1 MPNLVGIGNS
11 QVPTN
16 AMLGGLAYQDS
27 VGAIDI
33 DKIKARINDN
43 AVDIFVY
50 DTRKDS
56 DGGAWR
62 HRTQHL
68 SWYNEG
74 ASALRGARKEFPAV
88 AILVLQSLKLTI
100 YDGDDPNLPMWMVVT
115 GANNNYAIETQATC
129 TAALNGIVCIGCGGS
144 GHDFYYVNF
153 LRDSAY
159 EYSNGGHNRFADN
172 IATRSSHTRNASV
185 SSSVII
191 SRKINDV
198 AMAVLPNAATD
209 QITGLPV
216 PTIAI
221 ATNDGVSIIKNTD
234 GTESNTVVDI
244 VFTGSTDTQY
254 VNFRESDNAIVM
266 SMDSNGSYVHVIYD
280 VPETDLS
287 TTHQYQKSSFDDEFY
302 RTGSSQDWN
311 QEVWIFGA
319 SPFGSSVRIAGDVIS
334 GNKGLN
340 VLAPNRNTIA
350 TDTMVANITS
360 SYNTGYMHGDNQVA
374 YLADTDSTNVSDTE
388 LVTNYNF
395 TNGITGWTTQL
406 NGASGGS
413 PGITVSSNRLIF
425 QQGSSNSVWLV
436 AYQTITTVVGKRY
449 LLDINIHSTNQSA
462 NWRVYAG
469 GVKVLGYPS
478 YLSQGSHTAEFVA
491 TSTSTMIQ
499 IQQGGAANTAGQVN
513 SLSVLLMENNRQSN
527 SNHLNISGSITKNPV
542 ATGAE
547 LVSYSF
553 PNQST
558 YLTMPYD
565 TNIVNVGSGNF
576 SVMGWFYNSP
586 RGMTY
591 FDIASAASPRFFVAQ
606 MYNSDN
612 FWFYMNTGS
621 GGASWTT
628 GGSCELKTY
637 WQFIA
642 CKRVGTTFS
651 YSFNGKDFVSQT
663 TGAWGGSISGGSPF
677 ITVGQNYTHTSSAAT
692 GQMALWRFSH
702 TDISIGQV
710 KKIYFDER
718 RLFAENAKCT
728 LYGTSDA
735 VTGLAYDD
743 KTNIIHAGT
752 SAGRSEFQGIQ
763 RINNTTTAVTTAIS
777 ASNGLVAEQ

>member
-16 AMLGGLAYQDS
+16 AMLGGLAYKDS
-27 VGAIDI
+27 VGEIDI
-33 DKIKARINDN
+33 EKIKARISDN

-62 HRTQHL
+62 HRTQDL

-74 ASALRGARKEFPAV
+74 ANTLRGARKEFPTVAV
-88 AILVLQSLKLTI
+88 LVLQSLKLTI
-100 YDGDDPNLPMWMVVT
+100 YDGDDPNLPMWMVLT

-129 TAALNGIVCIGCGGS
+129 TAALNGIVCIGCGGN

-198 AMAVLPNAATD
+198 AMTVLSDAPTD

-216 PTIAI
+216 PTIAV
-221 ATNDGVSIIKNTD
+221 ATEGGVSIIKNTD

-244 VFTGSTDTQY
+244 RYNSSPDTQY

-266 SMDSNGSYVHVIYD
+266 SMDSNAAYVHVIYD
-280 VPETDLS
+280 IPTSDIS
-287 TTHQYQKSSFDDEFY
+287 GSHQYQKESIDDEFY

-311 QEVWIFGA
+311 QEVFIFA
-319 SPFGSSVRIAGDVIS
+319 QSPFGSSVRIAGDVIS
-334 GNKGLN
+334 GNKGIN
-340 VLAPNRNTIA
+340 VLAPNRNNIA

-374 YLADTDSTNVSDTE
+374 YLADTDTTNVSGTE
-388 LVTNYNF
+388 NMTNYNF

-413 PGITVSSNRLIF
+413 PGITVSSNKLVF

-436 AYQTITTVVGKRY
+436 AYQTFTTVVGKRY
-449 LLDINIHSTNQSA
+449 LLDINIASTNTSA

-469 GVKVLGYPS
+469 GVKILGYPD
-478 YLSQGSHTAEFVA
+478 YLNQGSHTAEFVA

-499 IQQGGAANTAGQVN
+499 IQQGGSANTSGEVN
-513 SLSVLLMENNRQSN
+513 SLSVLTLERNRQSN
-527 SNHLNISGSITKNPV
+527 SNNLRISGTITKNPV

-553 PNQST
+553 AANS

-565 TNIVNVGSGNF
+565 TNIVNVGTGNF
-576 SVMGWFYNSP
+576 SVMGWFYNTP
-586 RGMTY
+586 RGVTF
-591 FDIASAASPRFFVAQ
+591 FDIANSANPRFFVAQ
-606 MYNSDN
+606 MFNSDN
-612 FWFYMNTGS
+612 FWFYMNAGS

-628 GGSCELKTY
+628 GGSGVELKTY

-642 CKRVGTTFS
+642 VKRVGTTFS

-663 TGAWGGSISGGSPF
+663 AAGWGGNMSGSPF
-677 ITVGQNYTHTSSAAT
+677 ITIGQNYTNSSTANS

-718 RLFAENAKCT
+718 KLFAENAKCT
-728 LYGTSDA
+728 LHGTSDA

-743 KTNIIHAGT
+743 KTNIIHVGT
-752 SAGRSEFQGIQ
+752 SAGRSEFQGLQ

>member
-16 AMLGGLAYQDS
+16 AMLGGLAYKDS
-27 VGAIDI
+27 VGEIDI
-33 DKIKARINDN
+33 EKIKARISDN

-74 ASALRGARKEFPAV
+74 VSELRGARKEFPAV
-88 AILVLQSLKLTI
+88 AVLVLESLKLTI

-129 TAALNGIVCIGCGGS
+129 TAALNGIVCIGCGGN

-198 AMAVLPNAATD
+198 AMTVLSDAPTD

-221 ATNDGVSIIKNTD
+221 ATNNGVSIIKNTD

-244 VFTGSTDTQY
+244 RYNSSPDTQY

-266 SMDSNGSYVHVIYD
+266 SMDSNAAYVHVIYD
-280 VPETDLS
+280 IPTSDIS
-287 TTHQYQKSSFDDEFY
+287 GSHQYQKESIDDEFY

-311 QEVWIFGA
+311 QEVFIFA
-319 SPFGSSVRIAGDVIS
+319 QSPFGSSVRIAGDVIS
-334 GNKGLN
+334 GNKGIN
-340 VLAPNRNTIA
+340 VLAPNRNNIA

-374 YLADTDSTNVSDTE
+374 YLADTDTTNVSGTE
-388 LVTNYNF
+388 NMTNYNF

-413 PGITVSSNRLIF
+413 PGITVSSNKLVF

-436 AYQTITTVVGKRY
+436 AYQTFTTVVGKRY
-449 LLDINIHSTNQSA
+449 LLDINIASTNTSA

-469 GVKVLGYPS
+469 GVKILGYPD
-478 YLSQGSHTAEFVA
+478 YLNQGSHTAEFVA

-499 IQQGGAANTAGQVN
+499 IQQGGSANTSGEVN
-513 SLSVLLMENNRQSN
+513 SLSVLTLERNRQSN
-527 SNHLNISGSITKNPV
+527 SNNLRISGTITKNPV

-553 PNQST
+553 AANS

-565 TNIVNVGSGNF
+565 TNIVNVGTGNF
-576 SVMGWFYNSP
+576 SVMGWFYNTP
-586 RGMTY
+586 RGVTF
-591 FDIASAASPRFFVAQ
+591 FDIANSANPRFFVAQ
-606 MYNSDN
+606 MFNSDN
-612 FWFYMNTGS
+612 FWFYMNAGS

-628 GGSCELKTY
+628 GGSGVELKTY

-642 CKRVGTTFS
+642 VKRVGTTFS

-663 TGAWGGSISGGSPF
+663 AAGWGGNMSGSPF
-677 ITVGQNYTHTSSAAT
+677 ITIGQNYTNSSTANS

-718 RLFAENAKCT
+718 KLFAENAKCT
-728 LYGTSDA
+728 LHGTSDA

-743 KTNIIHAGT
+743 KTNIIHVGT
-752 SAGRSEFQGIQ
+752 SAGRSEFQGLQ

>member
-27 VGAIDI
+27 VGEIDI
-33 DKIKARINDN
+33 DKIKARIGDN

-115 GANNNYAIETQATC
+115 GANNNYAIETAATC
-129 TAALNGIVCIGCGGS
+129 TAALNGIVCIGCGGN

-159 EYSNGGHNRFADN
+159 EYSTGGHNRFADN

-216 PTIAI
+216 PTIAV

-244 VFTGSTDTQY
+244 VFTGSPDTQY

-266 SMDSNGSYVHVIYD
+266 SMDSNGVYVHVIYD

-311 QEVWIFGA
+311 QEVWVYAA
-319 SPFGSSVRIAGDVIS
+319 SPFGSSVRLAGDVIS
-334 GNKGLN
+334 GNKGIN

-360 SYNTGYMHGDNQVA
+360 SYNTGYMHGDIKGA
-374 YLADTDSTNVSDTE
+374 YLADTDDTNLTTTN
-388 LVTNYNF
+388 LVTNGDF
-395 TNGITGWTTQL
+395 SNGSTGWTLHGLTVNTSGNNMVMTST
-406 NGASGGS
+406 NGNQRISQAITVEAGKRYHFILTSSGNRS
-413 PGITVSSNRLIF
+413 HYVSTNTVSSGSLTNQNNSFFTVPAGTTTVYVVLYVIGTGNSATF
-425 QQGSSNSVWLV
+425 DDIIVTKADADHSSNSRGL
-436 AYQTITTVVGKRY
+436 
-449 LLDINIHSTNQSA
+449 
-462 NWRVYAG
+462 RVYG
-469 GVKVLGYPS
+469 
-478 YLSQGSHTAEFVA
+478 T
-491 TSTSTMIQ
+491 
-499 IQQGGAANTAGQVN
+499 
-513 SLSVLLMENNRQSN
+513 
-527 SNHLNISGSITKNPV
+527 ITKNPV

-558 YLTMPYD
+558 YLTQPHNTD
-565 TNIVNVGSGNF
+565 VVHVGSGNF
-576 SVMGWFYNSP
+576 NVMGWFYNSP

-628 GGSCELKTY
+628 GGSGVELKTY

-642 CKRVGTTFS
+642 VKRVGTTFS

-663 TGAWGGSISGGSPF
+663 AAAWGGSISGGSPF
-677 ITVGQNYTHTSSAAT
+677 ITLGQNYTHSSSAAT

-735 VTGLAYDD
+735 VTALAYDD
-743 KTNIIHAGT
+743 SNNVLHAGT

-777 ASNGLVAEQ
+777 ASNGFVAEQ

>member
-27 VGAIDI
+27 VGEINI
-33 DKIKARINDN
+33 DKIKAKTSDN

-74 ASALRGARKEFPAV
+74 VSELRGARKEFPAV
-88 AILVLQSLKLTI
+88 AVLVLESLKLTI

-129 TAALNGIVCIGCGGS
+129 TAALNGIVSIGCGGS
-144 GHDFYYVNF
+144 GHDFYYINF

-159 EYSNGGHNRFADN
+159 EYSSGGHNRFADN

-198 AMAVLPNAATD
+198 AMAVLPNAPID

-216 PTIAI
+216 PTIAL
-221 ATNDGVSIIKNTD
+221 ATDGGVSIIKNTN

-244 VFTGSTDTQY
+244 RYTGSPDTQY

-266 SMDSNGSYVHVIYD
+266 SMDSNGVYVHVIYN
-280 VPETDLS
+280 VPSSDLS

-311 QEVWIFGA
+311 QEVWVYAA
-319 SPFGSSVRIAGDVIS
+319 SPFGSSVRIVNNIIS
-334 GNKGLN
+334 GNKGIN
-340 VLAPNRNTIA
+340 VLAPNKNAIA

-360 SYNTGYMHGDNQVA
+360 SFNTGYMHGDIKGA
-374 YLADTDSTNVSDTE
+374 YLADIDDTNLTTTN
-388 LVTNYNF
+388 LVTNGDF
-395 TNGITGWTTQL
+395 SNGSTGWSLHGLTVNT
-406 NGASGGS
+406 SGNNMVLTSTSGNQRIS
-413 PGITVSSNRLIF
+413 QAITVEAGKRYHFILTSSGNRSHYVSTNTVSS
-425 QQGSSNSVWLV
+425 GSL
-436 AYQTITTVVGKRY
+436 
-449 LLDINIHSTNQSA
+449 TNQSNSFFTVPA
-462 NWRVYAG
+462 GTTTVYVVLYVIGTGNSATFDDIIVTKADADHSNNSRG
-469 GVKVLGYPS
+469 LKV
-478 YLSQGSHTAEFVA
+478 
-491 TSTSTMIQ
+491 
-499 IQQGGAANTAGQVN
+499 
-513 SLSVLLMENNRQSN
+513 
-527 SNHLNISGSITKNPV
+527 SGTITKNPV

-553 PNQST
+553 PNQSSYFT
-558 YLTMPYD
+558 QPHNSD
-565 TNIVNVGSGNF
+565 IVHVGTGDF

-586 RGMTY
+586 RGVTF
-591 FDIASAASPRFFVAQ
+591 FDIASSSSPRFFVAQ

-621 GGASWTT
+621 GTASWTT
-628 GGSCELKTY
+628 GGSGVESKNY

-642 CKRVGTTFS
+642 VKRVGTTFS

-677 ITVGQNYTHTSSAAT
+677 ITVGQNYTATSSAAT
-692 GQMALWRFSH
+692 GQMALWKFSH
-702 TDISIGQV
+702 SDISIDQV
-710 KKIYFDER
+710 KKIYFEER
-718 RLFAENAKCT
+718 KLFAENAKCT
-728 LYGTSDA
+728 LHGTSDA
-735 VTGLAYDD
+735 VKALAFDD
-743 KTNIIHAGT
+743 TNDVLHVGT
-752 SAGRSEFQGIQ
+752 SAGRSEFQGLN

>member
-27 VGAIDI
+27 VGEIDI
-33 DKIKARINDN
+33 DKIKARIGDN

-129 TAALNGIVCIGCGGS
+129 TAALNGIVCIGCGGN

-159 EYSNGGHNRFADN
+159 EYSTGGHNRFADN

-185 SSSVII
+185 SSSRII

-198 AMAVLPNAATD
+198 AMTVLSNAATD

-216 PTIAI
+216 PTIAV

-244 VFTGSTDTQY
+244 VYTGSPDTQY

-266 SMDSNGSYVHVIYD
+266 SMDSNGVYVHVIYN
-280 VPETDLS
+280 VPSSDLS

-311 QEVWIFGA
+311 QEVWVYAA

-334 GNKGLN
+334 GNKGIN
-340 VLAPNRNTIA
+340 VLAPNRNNIA

-360 SYNTGYMHGDNQVA
+360 SFNTGYMHGDIKGA
-374 YLADTDSTNVSDTE
+374 YLADTDDTNLTTTN
-388 LVTNYNF
+388 LVTNGNF
-395 TNGITGWTTQL
+395 SNGSTGWTLHGLTV
-406 NGASGGS
+406 NTSGNNMVMTSTTGNQRIS
-413 PGITVSSNRLIF
+413 QAITVEAGKRYHFILTSSGNRSHYVSTNTVSSGSLTNQNNSFFTVPAGTTTVYVVLYVIGTGNSATF
-425 QQGSSNSVWLV
+425 DDVIVTKADADHSSNSRGL
-436 AYQTITTVVGKRY
+436 
-449 LLDINIHSTNQSA
+449 
-462 NWRVYAG
+462 RV
-469 GVKVLGYPS
+469 
-478 YLSQGSHTAEFVA
+478 
-491 TSTSTMIQ
+491 
-499 IQQGGAANTAGQVN
+499 
-513 SLSVLLMENNRQSN
+513 
-527 SNHLNISGSITKNPV
+527 SGTITKNPV

-558 YLTMPYD
+558 YLTQPHNTD
-565 TNIVNVGSGNF
+565 IVHVGTGDF

-591 FDIASAASPRFFVAQ
+591 FDIADASSPRFFVAQ
-606 MYNSDN
+606 MFNSDN
-612 FWFYMNTGS
+612 FWFYMNAGS

-628 GGSCELKTY
+628 GGSGVELKTY

-642 CKRVGTTFS
+642 VKRVGTTFS

-663 TGAWGGSISGGSPF
+663 AAGWGGNMSGSSPF

-777 ASNGLVAEQ
+777 ASDGLVAEQ